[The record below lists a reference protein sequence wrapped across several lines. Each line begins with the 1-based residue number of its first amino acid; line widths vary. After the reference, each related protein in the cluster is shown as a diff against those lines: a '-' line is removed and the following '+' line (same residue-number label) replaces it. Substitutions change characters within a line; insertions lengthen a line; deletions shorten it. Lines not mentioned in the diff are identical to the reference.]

1 MEFEAMNTHS
11 GVSGSSQRNAVF
23 LYPAKLCFAAF
34 PSVFAKK
41 YRILRNF
48 PQKSADTQQNKACKN
63 TQTPAVPDETLSF
76 FHRIPP
82 PQHTPARLSPP
93 KVPESPTAYPPAYR
107 PLWILRHRP
116 QACPAVRRRIHSARF
131 TRTYSAEIPSRLLT
145 VWRTSNLPHHRTSSA
160 ISIPY
165 FRQEIKSYSNGKKRN
180 FKPHNHH
187 HCAICQETR
196 NPTRTKQIW
205 RHPSPR
211 TNEIPS
217 FFSQKFCQAFSKA
230 AFPRPPRSP
239 RSPAPYME

>member
-1 MEFEAMNTHS
+1 MNTHS

-82 PQHTPARLSPP
+82 PQHTPARISPP

-145 VWRTSNLPHHRTSSA
+145 VWRTSNLPHHRTSSDT
-160 ISIPY
+160 IVPY
-165 FRQEIKSYSNGKKRN
+165 FQKEIKSHFDGKRRN
-180 FKPHNHH
+180 FKSRSSPC
-187 HCAICQETR
+187 CAICLPQQGSAHQ
-196 NPTRTKQIW
+196 TKKKAKASQSH
-205 RHPSPR
+205 RLHPPC
-211 TNEIPS
+211 IK
-217 FFSQKFCQAFSKA
+217 FFCQAFFQKSRVSP
-230 AFPRPPRSP
+230 AFPSSP
-239 RSPAPYME
+239 RIFLKIP

>member
-145 VWRTSNLPHHRTSSA
+145 VWRTSNLPHHRTSSDT
-160 ISIPY
+160 IVPY
-165 FRQEIKSYSNGKKRN
+165 FQKEIKSHFDGKRRN
-180 FKPHNHH
+180 FKSHSSSC
-187 HCAICQETR
+187 CAICLPQQGSAHQ
-196 NPTRTKQIW
+196 TKKKAKA
-205 RHPSPR
+205 SAKA
-211 TNEIPS
+211 IPAPVPCIK
-217 FFSQKFCQAFSKA
+217 FFARLFSKKA
-230 AFPRPPRSP
+230 AFP
-239 RSPAPYME
+239 PAFSLVPSADIP

>member
-82 PQHTPARLSPP
+82 PQHTPAHLSPP

-145 VWRTSNLPHHRTSSA
+145 VWRTSNLPHHRTSSDT
-160 ISIPY
+160 IVPY
-165 FRQEIKSYSNGKKRN
+165 FQKEIKSHFDGKRRN
-180 FKPHNHH
+180 FKSRSSSC
-187 HCAICQETR
+187 CAICLPTTR
-196 NPTRTKQIW
+196 LGAPNEKESKSIAV
-205 RHPSPR
+205 PSSPPPC
-211 TNEIPS
+211 IK
-217 FFSQKFCQAFSKA
+217 FFARLFSKKA
-230 AFPRPPRSP
+230 AFP
-239 RSPAPYME
+239 PAFSLVPSADIP

>member
-1 MEFEAMNTHS
+1 MCPVPPKETRCFCIPQ
-11 GVSGSSQRNAVF
+11 SSVLPLFHRF
-23 LYPAKLCFAAF
+23 
-34 PSVFAKK
+34 SRKK

-48 PQKSADTQQNKACKN
+48 LQKSADTQQNKACKN

-145 VWRTSNLPHHRTSSA
+145 VWRTSNLPHHRTSSDT
-160 ISIPY
+160 IVPY
-165 FRQEIKSYSNGKKRN
+165 FQKEIKSHFDGKRRN
-180 FKPHNHH
+180 FKSRSSSC
-187 HCAICQETR
+187 CAICLPHQGSAHQ
-196 NPTRTKQIW
+196 TKKKAKA
-205 RHPSPR
+205 SAKA
-211 TNEIPS
+211 IPAPVPCIK
-217 FFSQKFCQAFSKA
+217 FFARLFSKKA
-230 AFPRPPRSP
+230 AFPLVT
-239 RSPAPYME
+239 PADIP